1 MRPSLD
7 VARCERHRMRRLLDM
22 SFVRYFACG
31 CIAASLQVATLA
43 VLVETV
49 RLEPVYESTIAF
61 YFAVVVNYF
70 LQRRF
75 TFRSD
80 EPHLKAL
87 PKFLAVSTFGAGI
100 NAVAFT
106 LLSAVMH
113 YVVAQ
118 ALALLLVFSVNYAL
132 SRTLIFRA
140 GSAGE
145 GRGTEPARAAGR
157 APSGK

>member
-1 MRPSLD
+1 
-7 VARCERHRMRRLLDM
+7 MRRLLDM
-22 SFVRYFACG
+22 TFVRYFACG

-43 VLVETV
+43 VLVETA
-49 RLEPVYESTIAF
+49 RLEPVYASTIAF
-61 YFAVVVNYF
+61 YFAVVVNYC

-87 PKFLAVSTFGAGI
+87 PKFVAVSTLGAGI

-106 LLSAVMH
+106 LLSTVMH

-132 SRTLIFRA
+132 SRTLIFRT

-145 GRGTEPARAAGR
+145 AGGTEPARAAGR
-157 APSGK
+157 ASSGK